1 MAHAGLRG
9 DGTGSGRM
17 YSDQQERAFVDLAW
31 QPKLTRSASKGRAS
45 QKLCCWSNSKICKC
59 LCWSGYSL
67 VQPLL
72 ARRVSLAGKDHP

>member
-1 MAHAGLRG
+1 
-9 DGTGSGRM
+9 M
-17 YSDQQERAFVDLAW
+17 YLAQQDWAFVDLAW